1 MEGIDQINNLNRCA
15 TRISGEGGKDLYG
28 SGILYIRESK
38 ESAFIF
44 TAAHVIY
51 ESWKERK
58 QNVKKLHFTI
68 LDGKDKCEI
77 IELDCMIIPDG
88 EGKEQPGDIYIHE
101 KYDPKSYANDIAII
115 CIPRKR
121 WMDSLHTFR
130 IKESKNAEEQKG
142 YGFPQSTDKES
153 VKKYQSEL
161 AGKMN
166 LNGTVVNKEIG
177 KYSFQ
182 YDKYVQEED
191 ANRENIMKGYSGSGL
206 FAEENRSYVLHGIV
220 SCKCG
225 EEPAGNVMWVSEA
238 TLLLEVMKQRNISPQ
253 LPQSFVPYKNIINEE
268 YGSIYRN
275 ERDFFEYTANCLI
288 KEQNLLPKKLYEKDF
303 EKIRCDKER
312 WNCDE
317 YWKGQLKKAV
327 ILSGLKDIQV
337 NDMKNPQISI
347 PDSNENDIVKMK
359 FLCTDDKFEK
369 VITELIEKDYFTN
382 GIIVDKTIFLWNGN
396 DFSKNHFTRKQFRNV
411 IPNIVETKFNKYTA
425 NELYE
430 KFSNFLS
437 PSESFVQFDTIKG
450 GLSNCNLAL
459 IGTNRMM
466 ESLENA
472 DGKSEKMKSQFEKQ
486 IKKIWEV

>member
-1 MEGIDQINNLNRCA
+1 MEGIEDQINNINRCA
-15 TRISGEGGKDLYG
+15 IRISGEGGKDLYG

-51 ESWKERK
+51 EIFEKK
-58 QNVKKLHFTI
+58 QDVKKLHFTI
-68 LDGKDKCEI
+68 RDGEYKCEI
-77 IELDCMIIPDG
+77 IELDCKIISDCK
-88 EGKEQPGDIYIHE
+88 GKEQHGNIYIHE
-101 KYDPKSYANDIAII
+101 NYDDKSYANDIAII
-115 CIPRKR
+115 CIPKKK

-130 IKESKNAEEQKG
+130 IKESKNDEEQQG
-142 YGFPQSTDKES
+142 YGFPQSTDQES

-166 LNGTVVNKEIG
+166 LNGKVVNKDIG
-177 KYSFQ
+177 KYSFI
-182 YDKYVQEED
+182 YEKYVQEVD

-206 FAEENRSYVLHGIV
+206 FAEENSSYVLRGIV
-220 SCKCG
+220 SSPCG
-225 EEPAGNVMWVSEA
+225 EGPAGNVMWVSEA
-238 TLLLEVMKQRNISPQ
+238 TLLFEVMKQQNISPE
-253 LPQSFVPYKNIINEE
+253 LPQSFVLYKNIIKEE
-268 YGSIYRN
+268 YGLIYRN
-275 ERDFFEYTANCLI
+275 ERDFFEYTADCLI
-288 KEQNLLPKKLYEKDF
+288 KEHNLLPKKLYEKDF

-337 NDMKNPQISI
+337 DDMKNPQISI
-347 PDSNENDIVKMK
+347 PDSNENNIVKMK

-382 GIIVDKTIFLWNGN
+382 GTIIDKTIFLWNGN
-396 DFSKNHFTRKQFRNV
+396 DFSKNQFTRKQFQNV
-411 IPNIVETKFNKYTA
+411 IPNIVETKFNEYTA
-425 NELYE
+425 SELYK
-430 KFSNFLS
+430 KFSNFLP
-437 PSESFVQFDTIKG
+437 PSKSFVQFDTIKG

-459 IGTNRMM
+459 IGINRMM

-472 DGKSEKMKSQFEKQ
+472 DGNPEKMKSQFEKQ
-486 IKKIWEV
+486 IKKIWEG